1 MKRAAIALALLLFG
15 CGPHAG
21 TAHGLYG
28 TPGAAIPDP
37 AVPVKARAPVRV
49 WLGKVEVTDPLAR
62 GWKPDLER
70 DLRPTLRR
78 FARAGV
84 YFEDFNLLPG
94 EMAPGDVRFE
104 VQFPVYRRS
113 TSFQGKDLPV
123 QSRSQFVVFLQ
134 VFDALGKE
142 LAYYHASETL
152 SHGPVLFHGDFSE
165 VERAALGRIIA
176 RLFEQ
181 AAKGLTPEAAK

>member
-15 CGPHAG
+15 CVPHAG
-21 TAHGLYG
+21 AGIHG

-37 AVPVKARAPVRV
+37 AVPVKVRAPVRV

-70 DLRPTLRR
+70 ELRPALRR
-78 FARAGV
+78 VARAGV

-113 TSFQGKDLPV
+113 TSFQGKNVPE

-134 VFDALGKE
+134 VFDAQGKE

-152 SHGPVLFHGDFSE
+152 SHGQGPFWGDFTE
-165 VERAALGRIIA
+165 IEQGALGRIVT
-176 RLFEQ
+176 RVLEQ
-181 AAKGLTPEAAK
+181 AAKGLAPEESK